1 MPPFLLALG
10 AKWAGLGKWRLPIII
25 GAVVALSLTLAY
37 CAGQDAGKSG
47 ERLKQAEDAAEID
60 EVGDKADA
68 TAADARVDDTRHS
81 AKEAKELDDATRN
94 AEGADDARR
103 RRGCA
108 ILRQQGRIADAA
120 AAGC

>member
-1 MPPFLLALG
+1 MPGFLLALG
-10 AKWAGLGKWRLPIII
+10 AKWTALGKWRAPIII
-25 GAVVALSLTLAY
+25 GVLCIAMMTLAY
-37 CAGQDAGKSG
+37 CEGGKAARTDAK
-47 ERLKQAEDAAEID
+47 LKQAEAAAEID
-60 EVGDKADA
+60 EAGDKADD
-68 TAADARVDDTRHS
+68 TAADARVDDTRQS

-108 ILRQQGRIADAA
+108 ILRQQGRHDAAA